1 MSNGMKKIGFVL
13 IALFMSTGLF
23 AAAGGAMEAFY
34 ATFESMYSSQLSAFL
49 IFGVILLAAYEYW
62 KTKQFTFLV
71 VGIVIIL
78 IIVAVPSISKTAS
91 GDWKANFDTYQT
103 DLNSTTAKKW

>member
-1 MSNGMKKIGFVL
+1 MIKKL
-13 IALFMSTGLF
+13 MLALFALGALSTSAF

-34 ATFESMYSSQLSAFL
+34 ATFENMYASQLSAFL

-78 IIVAVPSISKTAS
+78 IIVTVPNISKTAA
-91 GDWKANFDTYQT
+91 GDWRQNFNDFQT
-103 DLNSTTAKKW
+103 DLNSTTTKNW